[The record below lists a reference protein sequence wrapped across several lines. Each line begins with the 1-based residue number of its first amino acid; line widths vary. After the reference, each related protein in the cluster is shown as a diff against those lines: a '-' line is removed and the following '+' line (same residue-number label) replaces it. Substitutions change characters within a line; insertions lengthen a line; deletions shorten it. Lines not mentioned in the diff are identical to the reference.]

1 MADQSMWDEIK
12 AKVGGGTSS
21 GGSMMQGF
29 KPPKS
34 KPIPNAPIDNRPLNQ
49 RITPIPS
56 FQHQSVDENGNPVD
70 SSGNIQKPTNL

>member
-34 KPIPNAPIDNRPLNQ
+34 KPNPNAPIDTRPLSQ
-49 RITPIPS
+49 RITPIPN
-56 FQHQSVDENGNPVD
+56 QSVDENGNPVD